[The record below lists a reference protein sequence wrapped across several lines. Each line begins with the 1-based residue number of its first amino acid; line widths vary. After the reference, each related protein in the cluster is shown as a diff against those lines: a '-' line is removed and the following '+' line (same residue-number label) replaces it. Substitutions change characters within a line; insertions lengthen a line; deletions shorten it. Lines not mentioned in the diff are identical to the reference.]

1 MAKQD
6 NKKKSLARRIL
17 GAIPVN
23 AWMAFFVVGAI
34 ALMLLWMVYGPGESN
49 VVTTERVER
58 VTLTPTQIKS
68 IESIGEWEFL
78 AVSDEEIVDT
88 VSHGF
93 FGDSEL
99 IRIYYGTLR
108 MGIDLRQA
116 RKGWIRL
123 EGDTVCA
130 DLPPVRLLGNEFIDE
145 ARTQTFYET
154 GTWTAAD
161 RKRLYLKASR
171 IMLQRVVNRDNLNNA
186 CLLYAS
192 DAVDEEDRVETV
204 GSRVPL
210 EKGRI

>member
-23 AWMAFFVVGAI
+23 AWIAFFVVGGI

-130 DLPPVRLLGNEFIDE
+130 DLPPVRLLGNEFRDE

-171 IMLQRVVNRDNLNNA
+171 IMRQRVVNRDNLNKDSQQA
-186 CLLYAS
+186 EAQMDKLLHAMGFEH
-192 DAVDEEDRVETV
+192 VRITV
-204 GSRVPL
+204 G
-210 EKGRI
+210 K

>member
-23 AWMAFFVVGAI
+23 AWIAFFVVGAI

-171 IMLQRVVNRDNLNNA
+171 IMRQRVVNRDNLNKA
-186 CLLYAS
+186 CQQAEAQMDKLLHAMGFEH
-192 DAVDEEDRVETV
+192 VRITV
-204 GSRVPL
+204 G
-210 EKGRI
+210 K

>member
-1 MAKQD
+1 MVKQD

-23 AWMAFFVVGAI
+23 AWIAFFVVGAI

-58 VTLTPTQIKS
+58 VTLTPMQIKS

-171 IMLQRVVNRDNLNNA
+171 IMRQRVVNRDNLNKANQQA
-186 CLLYAS
+186 EAQMDKLLHAMGFEH
-192 DAVDEEDRVETV
+192 VRITV
-204 GSRVPL
+204 G
-210 EKGRI
+210 K

>member
-1 MAKQD
+1 MAKRD

-23 AWMAFFVVGAI
+23 AWIAFFVVGGI

-108 MGIDLRQA
+108 MGIDLRQV

-171 IMLQRVVNRDNLNNA
+171 IMRQRVVNRDNLNKANQQA
-186 CLLYAS
+186 EAQMDKLLHAMGFEH
-192 DAVDEEDRVETV
+192 VRITV
-204 GSRVPL
+204 G
-210 EKGRI
+210 K

>member
-23 AWMAFFVVGAI
+23 AWIAFFVVGGI

-58 VTLTPTQIKS
+58 VMLTPTQIKS

-171 IMLQRVVNRDNLNNA
+171 IMRQRVVNRDNLNKA
-186 CLLYAS
+186 SQQAEAQMGKLLHAMGFEH
-192 DAVDEEDRVETV
+192 VRITV
-204 GSRVPL
+204 G
-210 EKGRI
+210 K

>member
-6 NKKKSLARRIL
+6 NKKKSLASRIL

-23 AWMAFFVVGAI
+23 AWIAFFVVGAI
-34 ALMLLWMVYGPGESN
+34 ALMLLWMVYGLGESN

-171 IMLQRVVNRDNLNNA
+171 IMRQRVVNRDNLNKA
-186 CLLYAS
+186 SQQVEAQMDKLLHAMGFEH
-192 DAVDEEDRVETV
+192 VRITV
-204 GSRVPL
+204 G
-210 EKGRI
+210 K

>member
-23 AWMAFFVVGAI
+23 AWIAFFVVGGI

-108 MGIDLRQA
+108 MGIDLRQV

-171 IMLQRVVNRDNLNNA
+171 IMRQRVVNRDNLNKANQQA
-186 CLLYAS
+186 EAQMDKLLHAMGFEH
-192 DAVDEEDRVETV
+192 VRITV
-204 GSRVPL
+204 G
-210 EKGRI
+210 K

>member
-6 NKKKSLARRIL
+6 NKKKSLACRIL

-23 AWMAFFVVGAI
+23 AWIAFFVVGGI

-130 DLPPVRLLGNEFIDE
+130 DLPPVRLLSNEFIDE

-171 IMLQRVVNRDNLNNA
+171 IMRQRVVNRDNLNK
-186 CLLYAS
+186 AS
-192 DAVDEEDRVETV
+192 
-204 GSRVPL
+204 
-210 EKGRI
+210 

>member
-17 GAIPVN
+17 GVIPVN
-23 AWMAFFVVGAI
+23 AWIAFFVVGAI

-171 IMLQRVVNRDNLNNA
+171 IMRQRVVNRDNLNKA
-186 CLLYAS
+186 CQQAEAQMDKLLHAMGFEH
-192 DAVDEEDRVETV
+192 VRITV
-204 GSRVPL
+204 G
-210 EKGRI
+210 K

>member
-1 MAKQD
+1 MVKQD

-23 AWMAFFVVGAI
+23 AWIAFFVVGGI

-108 MGIDLRQA
+108 MGIDLRQV

-171 IMLQRVVNRDNLNNA
+171 IMRQRVVNRDNLNKANQQA
-186 CLLYAS
+186 EAQMDKLLHAMGFEH
-192 DAVDEEDRVETV
+192 VRITV
-204 GSRVPL
+204 G
-210 EKGRI
+210 K

>member
-6 NKKKSLARRIL
+6 NKKKSLASRIL

-23 AWMAFFVVGAI
+23 AWIAFFVVGAI

-171 IMLQRVVNRDNLNNA
+171 IMRQRVVNRDNLNKA
-186 CLLYAS
+186 SQQVEAQMDKLLHAMGFEH
-192 DAVDEEDRVETV
+192 VRITV
-204 GSRVPL
+204 G
-210 EKGRI
+210 K

>member
-23 AWMAFFVVGAI
+23 AWIAFFVVGAI
-34 ALMLLWMVYGPGESN
+34 ALMLLWMIYGPGESN

-171 IMLQRVVNRDNLNNA
+171 IMRQRVVNRDNLNKA
-186 CLLYAS
+186 SQQVEAQMDKLLHAMGFEH
-192 DAVDEEDRVETV
+192 VRITV
-204 GSRVPL
+204 G
-210 EKGRI
+210 K

>member
-23 AWMAFFVVGAI
+23 AWIAFFVVVAI
-34 ALMLLWMVYGPGESN
+34 ALMLLWMIYGPGESN

-171 IMLQRVVNRDNLNNA
+171 IMRQRVVNRDNLNKA
-186 CLLYAS
+186 CQQAEAQMDKLLHAMGFEH
-192 DAVDEEDRVETV
+192 VRITV
-204 GSRVPL
+204 G
-210 EKGRI
+210 K

>member
-17 GAIPVN
+17 GAIPIN
-23 AWMAFFVVGAI
+23 AWIAFFVVGGI
-34 ALMLLWMVYGPGESN
+34 ALVLLWMVYGPGESN

-171 IMLQRVVNRDNLNNA
+171 IMRQRVVNRDNLNK
-186 CLLYAS
+186 AS
-192 DAVDEEDRVETV
+192 QQAEAQMDKLFHAMGFEHVRITV
-204 GSRVPL
+204 G
-210 EKGRI
+210 K

>member
-23 AWMAFFVVGAI
+23 AWIAFFVVGAI

-171 IMLQRVVNRDNLNNA
+171 IMRQRVVNRDNLNKA
-186 CLLYAS
+186 SQQAEAQMDKLLHTMGFEH
-192 DAVDEEDRVETV
+192 VRITV
-204 GSRVPL
+204 G
-210 EKGRI
+210 K

>member
-1 MAKQD
+1 MQD

-17 GAIPVN
+17 GVIPVN
-23 AWMAFFVVGAI
+23 AWIAFFVVGAI

-171 IMLQRVVNRDNLNNA
+171 IMRQRVVNRDNLNKA
-186 CLLYAS
+186 SQQAEAQMDKLLHARGFEH
-192 DAVDEEDRVETV
+192 VRITV
-204 GSRVPL
+204 G
-210 EKGRI
+210 K

>member
-1 MAKQD
+1 MVKQD

-23 AWMAFFVVGAI
+23 AWIAFFVVGAI

-171 IMLQRVVNRDNLNNA
+171 IMRQRVVNRDNLNKA
-186 CLLYAS
+186 CQQAEAQMDKLLHAMGFEH
-192 DAVDEEDRVETV
+192 VRITV
-204 GSRVPL
+204 G
-210 EKGRI
+210 K

>member
-6 NKKKSLARRIL
+6 NKKKSLASRIL

-23 AWMAFFVVGAI
+23 AWIAFFVVGAI

-108 MGIDLRQA
+108 MGIDLLQA

-171 IMLQRVVNRDNLNNA
+171 IMRQRVVNRDNLNKA
-186 CLLYAS
+186 SQQVEAQMDKLLHAMGFEH
-192 DAVDEEDRVETV
+192 VRITV
-204 GSRVPL
+204 G
-210 EKGRI
+210 K

>member
-23 AWMAFFVVGAI
+23 AWIAFFVVGAI
-34 ALMLLWMVYGPGESN
+34 ALMLLWMIYGPGESN

-130 DLPPVRLLGNEFIDE
+130 DLPPVRLLSNEFIDE

-171 IMLQRVVNRDNLNNA
+171 IMRQRVVNRDNLNK
-186 CLLYAS
+186 AS
-192 DAVDEEDRVETV
+192 QQAEAQMDKLFHAMGFEHVRITV
-204 GSRVPL
+204 G
-210 EKGRI
+210 K

>member
-1 MAKQD
+1 MVQAKTMWSPQ
-6 NKKKSLARRIL
+6 S
-17 GAIPVN
+17 
-23 AWMAFFVVGAI
+23 AW
-34 ALMLLWMVYGPGESN
+34 
-49 VVTTERVER
+49 
-58 VTLTPTQIKS
+58 TLTPTQIKS

-145 ARTQTFYET
+145 ARTSTSKPVVSCVSALST
-154 GTWTAAD
+154 GIT
-161 RKRLYLKASR
+161 
-171 IMLQRVVNRDNLNNA
+171 
-186 CLLYAS
+186 
-192 DAVDEEDRVETV
+192 
-204 GSRVPL
+204 
-210 EKGRI
+210 

>member
-23 AWMAFFVVGAI
+23 AWIAFFVVGAI

-171 IMLQRVVNRDNLNNA
+171 IMRQRVVNRDNLNKA
-186 CLLYAS
+186 CQQAEAQMDKLLHAMGFEH
-192 DAVDEEDRVETV
+192 V
-204 GSRVPL
+204 
-210 EKGRI
+210 RITIGK

>member
-1 MAKQD
+1 MVKQD

-23 AWMAFFVVGAI
+23 AWIAFFVVGGI
-34 ALMLLWMVYGPGESN
+34 ALMLLWMVYAPGESN

-154 GTWTAAD
+154 GTWTATD

-171 IMLQRVVNRDNLNNA
+171 IMRQRVVNRDNLNKA
-186 CLLYAS
+186 SQQAEAQMDKLLHAMGFEH
-192 DAVDEEDRVETV
+192 VRITV
-204 GSRVPL
+204 G
-210 EKGRI
+210 K

>member
-23 AWMAFFVVGAI
+23 AWIAFFVVGAI

-171 IMLQRVVNRDNLNNA
+171 IMRQRVVNRDNLNKA
-186 CLLYAS
+186 SQQAEARMDKLLHAMGFEH
-192 DAVDEEDRVETV
+192 VRITV
-204 GSRVPL
+204 G
-210 EKGRI
+210 K

>member
-1 MAKQD
+1 MAKQN

-23 AWMAFFVVGAI
+23 AWIAFFVVGAI

-171 IMLQRVVNRDNLNNA
+171 IMRQRVVNRDNLNKA
-186 CLLYAS
+186 SQQVEAQMDKLLHAMGFEH
-192 DAVDEEDRVETV
+192 VRITV
-204 GSRVPL
+204 G
-210 EKGRI
+210 K

>member
-1 MAKQD
+1 MVKQD

-23 AWMAFFVVGAI
+23 AWIAFFVVGGI

-58 VTLTPTQIKS
+58 VMLTPTQIKS

-171 IMLQRVVNRDNLNNA
+171 IMRQRVVNRDNLNKA
-186 CLLYAS
+186 SQQVEAQMDKLLHAMGFEH
-192 DAVDEEDRVETV
+192 VRITV
-204 GSRVPL
+204 G
-210 EKGRI
+210 K

>member
-1 MAKQD
+1 MVKQD

-23 AWMAFFVVGAI
+23 AWIAFFVVGGI

-171 IMLQRVVNRDNLNNA
+171 IMRQRVVNRDNLNKA
-186 CLLYAS
+186 CQQAEAQMDKLLHAMGFEH
-192 DAVDEEDRVETV
+192 VRITV
-204 GSRVPL
+204 G
-210 EKGRI
+210 K

>member
-1 MAKQD
+1 MAKQN

-23 AWMAFFVVGAI
+23 AWIAFFVVGAI
-34 ALMLLWMVYGPGESN
+34 ALMLLWMIYGPGESN

-171 IMLQRVVNRDNLNNA
+171 IMRQRVVNRDNLNKA
-186 CLLYAS
+186 SQQVEAQMDKLLHAMGFEH
-192 DAVDEEDRVETV
+192 VRITV
-204 GSRVPL
+204 G
-210 EKGRI
+210 K

>member
-1 MAKQD
+1 MVKQD

-23 AWMAFFVVGAI
+23 AWIAFFVVGGI

-58 VTLTPTQIKS
+58 VMLTPTQIKS

-171 IMLQRVVNRDNLNNA
+171 IMRQRVVNRDNLNKANQQA
-186 CLLYAS
+186 EAQMDKLLHAMGFEH
-192 DAVDEEDRVETV
+192 VRITV
-204 GSRVPL
+204 G
-210 EKGRI
+210 K

>member
-23 AWMAFFVVGAI
+23 AWIAFFVVGAI

-171 IMLQRVVNRDNLNNA
+171 IMRQRVVNRDNLNKSSQQA
-186 CLLYAS
+186 EAQMDKLLHAMGFEH
-192 DAVDEEDRVETV
+192 VRITV
-204 GSRVPL
+204 G
-210 EKGRI
+210 K

>member
-1 MAKQD
+1 MAKQ
-6 NKKKSLARRIL
+6 NTKKKSLARRIL

-23 AWMAFFVVGAI
+23 AWIAFFVVGAI

-171 IMLQRVVNRDNLNNA
+171 IMRQRVVNRDNLNKA
-186 CLLYAS
+186 SQQVEAQMDKLLHAMGFEH
-192 DAVDEEDRVETV
+192 VRITV
-204 GSRVPL
+204 G
-210 EKGRI
+210 K

>member
-23 AWMAFFVVGAI
+23 AWIAFFVVGAI

-93 FGDSEL
+93 L
-99 IRIYYGTLR
+99 AI
-108 MGIDLRQA
+108 
-116 RKGWIRL
+116 
-123 EGDTVCA
+123 
-130 DLPPVRLLGNEFIDE
+130 PN
-145 ARTQTFYET
+145 
-154 GTWTAAD
+154 
-161 RKRLYLKASR
+161 
-171 IMLQRVVNRDNLNNA
+171 
-186 CLLYAS
+186 
-192 DAVDEEDRVETV
+192 
-204 GSRVPL
+204 
-210 EKGRI
+210 

>member
-1 MAKQD
+1 MVKQD

-23 AWMAFFVVGAI
+23 AWIAFFVVGGI

-58 VTLTPTQIKS
+58 VMLTPTQIKS

-171 IMLQRVVNRDNLNNA
+171 IMRQRVVNRDNLNKTSQQA
-186 CLLYAS
+186 EAQMDKLLHAMGFEH
-192 DAVDEEDRVETV
+192 VRITV
-204 GSRVPL
+204 G
-210 EKGRI
+210 K

>member
-23 AWMAFFVVGAI
+23 AWIAFFVVGGI

-145 ARTQTFYET
+145 ASTQTFYET

-171 IMLQRVVNRDNLNNA
+171 IMRQRVVNRDNLNKA
-186 CLLYAS
+186 SQQAEAQMDKLLHAMGFEH
-192 DAVDEEDRVETV
+192 VRITV
-204 GSRVPL
+204 G
-210 EKGRI
+210 K

>member
-1 MAKQD
+1 M
-6 NKKKSLARRIL
+6 
-17 GAIPVN
+17 
-23 AWMAFFVVGAI
+23 
-34 ALMLLWMVYGPGESN
+34 
-49 VVTTERVER
+49 VTTERVER

-171 IMLQRVVNRDNLNNA
+171 IMRQRVVNRDNLNKA
-186 CLLYAS
+186 SQQAEAQMDKLLHAMGFEY
-192 DAVDEEDRVETV
+192 VRITV
-204 GSRVPL
+204 G
-210 EKGRI
+210 K

>member
-1 MAKQD
+1 MAKQN

-23 AWMAFFVVGAI
+23 AWIAFFVVGAI

-58 VTLTPTQIKS
+58 VTLTPTQMKS

-171 IMLQRVVNRDNLNNA
+171 IMRQRVVNRDNLNKA
-186 CLLYAS
+186 SQQVEAQMDKLLHAMGFEH
-192 DAVDEEDRVETV
+192 VRITV
-204 GSRVPL
+204 G
-210 EKGRI
+210 K

>member
-23 AWMAFFVVGAI
+23 AWIAFFVVGGI

-171 IMLQRVVNRDNLNNA
+171 IMRQRVVNRDNLNKA
-186 CLLYAS
+186 SQQAEAQMDKLLQAMGFEH
-192 DAVDEEDRVETV
+192 VRITV
-204 GSRVPL
+204 G
-210 EKGRI
+210 K

>member
-1 MAKQD
+1 MVKQD

-23 AWMAFFVVGAI
+23 AWIAFFVVGAI
-34 ALMLLWMVYGPGESN
+34 ALMLLWMVYGPGENN

-171 IMLQRVVNRDNLNNA
+171 IMRQRVVNLNKA
-186 CLLYAS
+186 SQQAEAQMDKLLHAMGFEH
-192 DAVDEEDRVETV
+192 VRITV
-204 GSRVPL
+204 G
-210 EKGRI
+210 K